1 MKYVISVMLIVV
13 GIIHLLPLSGA
24 LGPDKLAGLY
34 GIQFAESN
42 LAILMQHRAVLFG
55 ILGAFLIFAAFKP
68 SYQLAASIAGFV
80 SVVSFLYLAWTVGG
94 YNEQI
99 ARVVV
104 ADVVALGCL
113 FIGGVAYVLV
123 QRKA

>member
-1 MKYVISVMLIVV
+1 
-13 GIIHLLPLSGA
+13 
-24 LGPDKLAGLY
+24 
-34 GIQFAESN
+34 
-42 LAILMQHRAVLFG
+42 MQHRAVLFG